1 MGKLSQFQLNVYSK
15 TLKSSVDFTGKGIA
29 SYPNGDVF
37 EGAFKDGVSINY
49 LLTNSINQK
58 RECESGKYTYFA
70 KKGEEGVEVP
80 VEIYTG
86 AWTNNQKSGIGK

>member
-1 MGKLSQFQLNVYSK
+1 MMGKLSQFQLNVYSK

-49 LLTNSINQK
+49 LLTNSINRK
-58 RECESGKYTYFA
+58 GNA
-70 KKGEEGVEVP
+70 KVENTPTLPRKVRK
-80 VEIYTG
+80 V
-86 AWTNNQKSGIGK
+86 